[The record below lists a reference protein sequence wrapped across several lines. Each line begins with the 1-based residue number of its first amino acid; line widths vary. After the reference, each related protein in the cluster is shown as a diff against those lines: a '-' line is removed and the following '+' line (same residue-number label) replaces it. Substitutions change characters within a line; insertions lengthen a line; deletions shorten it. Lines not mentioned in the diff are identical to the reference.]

1 MKNEITYLH
10 GFRSF
15 FDLNKPK
22 VQTLSKL
29 GPVDGPQIDYEN
41 DSLSEIEEK
50 VCDVRPV
57 GDVLIGTSMGGWLA
71 AHCGIKYGI
80 PFVAINPVT
89 NPQIQAVGRHIRDV
103 HDYPSFP
110 IEGSRCGLILLDEGD
125 DVLDS
130 LSTFDMLKVAYHVE
144 MFPGGSHRF
153 DHAEESVVLINNFIE
168 YETILYG
175 LQ

>member
-15 FDLNKPK
+15 FDSNKPK

-50 VCDVRPV
+50 VCAVRPV

-89 NPQIQAVGRHIRDV
+89 DPQNQSVGRYTRFAFNFR
-103 HDYPSFP
+103 Y
-110 IEGSRCGLILLDEGD
+110 
-125 DVLDS
+125 
-130 LSTFDMLKVAYHVE
+130 VE
-144 MFPGGSHRF
+144 SCI
-153 DHAEESVVLINNFIE
+153 SC
-168 YETILYG
+168 
-175 LQ
+175 